1 MAKIISKKIS
11 VNASAAKPLGKP
23 PPRDKT
29 LGIEPDIHSYNIEGG
44 DENVEGEESETLVVH
59 GSNLAVSKQNLITR
73 KFPYIDTFDH
83 EGPALVNAMRDLTSG
98 MFEHLD
104 ITSPMDVYQRVAY
117 TQQIIRG
124 AALKNY
130 KAVLVEYKRSAKELA
145 GDKWTLGVLKGLST
159 DDLWT

>member
-1 MAKIISKKIS
+1 MGKTTCRKIS
-11 VNASAAKPLGKP
+11 VKASTAKTSGKP

-29 LGIEPDIHSYNIEGG
+29 LGIEPNIHSYNIEGG
-44 DENVEGEESETLVVH
+44 DENVEGEESEILVVH

-104 ITSPMDVYQRVAY
+104 ITSPIDLYQR
-117 TQQIIRG
+117 
-124 AALKNY
+124 L
-130 KAVLVEYKRSAKELA
+130 
-145 GDKWTLGVLKGLST
+145 D
-159 DDLWT
+159 